1 MLGEIDYGTIII
13 DSFHKRNEETGA
25 PLLPSP
31 ETSIVLLCVFA
42 LLITVL
48 LMNLLVSI
56 VCKHILVPRAFSKGP
71 GNEDDV
77 KTPERSLSRRW
88 AAVLA
93 KITWYTKGEFMRVVL
108 RLTIN
113 TSS

>member
-56 VCKHILVPRAFSKGP
+56 VCKHILVPRAFSLPLGGRGREKALG
-71 GNEDDV
+71 
-77 KTPERSLSRRW
+77 TR
-88 AAVLA
+88 
-93 KITWYTKGEFMRVVL
+93 MM
-108 RLTIN
+108 
-113 TSS
+113 